1 MTRPTWDEYFFGIM
15 KSVAG
20 RATCDRGRSGAV
32 IVKNKQ
38 ILATGY
44 VGSPKGLAH
53 CDEIGHEYK
62 DTIHADGHV
71 SKHCVRTA
79 HAEQNAICQAA
90 KNGVSIDGATVYC
103 QMTPCYVCAKM
114 IINAGIERVV
124 VLKDYHAGGES
135 RRIFNESGV
144 KFEIVDDSFE
154 PYDNQAGTFG
164 KNKEEVG
171 EKAEVK

>member
-1 MTRPTWDEYFFGIM
+1 MVRPSWDKYFLGIM
-15 KSVAG
+15 QSVSE

-38 ILATGY
+38 ILTTGY
-44 VGSPKGLAH
+44 VGSPKSLGH
-53 CDEIGHEYK
+53 CDDVGHEFK
-62 DTIHADGHV
+62 DTIHSDGRV

-90 KNGVSIDGATVYC
+90 KYGVAVGGSTLYC

-124 VLKDYHAGGES
+124 AANDYHAGADS
-135 RRIFNESGV
+135 RRIFEEAGL
-144 KFEIVDDSFE
+144 KFEVLDDTLEEYEGQVGAS
-154 PYDNQAGTFG
+154 DSSQAQ
-164 KNKEEVG
+164 G
-171 EKAEVK
+171 EKVEPTI